1 VTATLFALGSR
12 AVHLEEDGRRP
23 PAKAGDGAGAQAM
36 PAAIRGPR
44 GGLRDGEPVIGYVSA
59 PTDPDGMGI
68 HPSERAIERA
78 CRRAGWR
85 LLDVLH
91 DLETRRTMRRPGL
104 FAALERIA
112 DGEARGLVVSDA
124 RLLGESI
131 VDLAPLM
138 RWFRDARAA
147 FIALDLGL
155 DTSTPQGTRVAM
167 ALIRL
172 SGWDRGGV
180 VNGERNG
187 LAELA
192 PHAGSNNGRVNRI
205 DAELLERL
213 AAMHDDDMSL
223 QEMADRL
230 NDEGLPTLN
239 GGDTWWPSSV
249 RTALRY
255 ARAKRVTPVG
265 ELPSLDDRTR
275 S

>member
-1 VTATLFALGSR
+1 VTADPFALGNR
-12 AVHLEEDGRRP
+12 AEHFEENGPRLPER
-23 PAKAGDGAGAQAM
+23 AAGGAGAGAE
-36 PAAIRGPR
+36 PVPIRGPR
-44 GGLRDGEPVIGYVSA
+44 IGLRGGEPVIGYVSA
-59 PTDPDGMGI
+59 STDPNGTGI
-68 HPSERAIERA
+68 HASQRAIERA
-78 CRRAGWR
+78 CERAGWR

-91 DLETRRTMRRPGL
+91 DLESRRTMRRPSL

-124 RLLGESI
+124 RLLGNSI

-138 RWFRDARAA
+138 RWFREARAA

-180 VNGERNG
+180 VNGQRNG
-187 LAELA
+187 LAELRG
-192 PHAGSNNGRVNRI
+192 PEGSSNGSVDHAHA
-205 DAELLERL
+205 DLLARL

-223 QEMADRL
+223 QQMADRL
-230 NDEGLPTLN
+230 NAEGIPTLN

-255 ARAKRVTPVG
+255 ARAKRVTPADG
-265 ELPSLDDRTR
+265 LPSLEDRTR